1 MSDTSIQVTLDPV
14 TAEAY
19 QTATPEEQ
27 QKIQALVRL
36 FLREFTT
43 SSPQALRDLMD
54 DIGSKAVERGLTP
67 DILEQLLNDDD

>member
-1 MSDTSIQVTLDPV
+1 M
-14 TAEAY
+14 
-19 QTATPEEQ
+19 
-27 QKIQALVRL
+27 RL

-67 DILEQLLNDDD
+67 DILEQLLIDDN